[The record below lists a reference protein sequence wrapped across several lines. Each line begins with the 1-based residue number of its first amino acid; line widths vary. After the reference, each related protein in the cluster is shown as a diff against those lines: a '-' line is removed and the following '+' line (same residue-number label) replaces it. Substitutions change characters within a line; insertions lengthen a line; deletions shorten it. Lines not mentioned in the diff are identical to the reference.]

1 MLDEYDEH
9 YSGLYIVGDND
20 DLDIPL
26 LVTAQSSVSGVTAA
40 NIEALSNKTANDGF
54 FKLVPGIGGA
64 ASSGPPEN
72 KRSFSPAF
80 KI

>member
-9 YSGLYIVGDND
+9 YSGLYIVGEND
-20 DLDIPL
+20 DLVFNEQPPL
-26 LVTAQSSVSGVTAA
+26 INAPSSVSGGAE
-40 NIEALSNKTANDGF
+40 NIDVLSNKTANNGF
-54 FKLVPGIGGA
+54 FALGGGSTTPGNQD
-64 ASSGPPEN
+64 N